1 MSTAALVL
9 IISDRVSR
17 GTGEDRSGPVAVEA
31 LAALG
36 IESRVEVVP
45 DDVEQIRAAIVAA
58 CDAGAPLV
66 VTSGGTGF
74 SPRDVTPEATR
85 PLLDREAPGLAEACR
100 AATFG
105 KNPHGMLSRGVAGI
119 RGQTVVV
126 NLPGS
131 PKGVQEGLDVVGAA
145 LGHALEL
152 LAGPVPDAS
161 HKP

>member
-1 MSTAALVL
+1 MSTPALVL
-9 IISDRVSR
+9 VISDRVSR
-17 GTGEDRSGPVAVEA
+17 GTGEDRSGPVAAGA

-36 IESRVEVVP
+36 VESRIEVVP
-45 DDVEQIRAAIVAA
+45 DDVSAIQGAIVAA
-58 CDAGAPLV
+58 CEAGAPLV

-85 PLLDREAPGLAEACR
+85 PLLEREAPGLAEACR

-105 KNPHGMLSRGVAGI
+105 KNPHGMLSRGLAGI
-119 RGQTVVV
+119 RGNTVVL

-131 PKGVQEGLDVVGAA
+131 PDGVREGLEVVGAA
-145 LGHALEL
+145 LGHALDL